1 MGLTLPLPLV
11 TAMDE
16 RDQTL
21 RQRLV
26 TSESKRVG
34 ITMHQTRKGYS
45 TSPNSCPQN
54 AVAQRKLTYA
64 RRGKELWRHYHNHRH
79 CRWCQYNTV
88 TMVTDGTALQFGECS
103 DFLKGGEGRPVSK
116 TGWGVEW

>member
-64 RRGKELWRHYHNHRH
+64 RRGKEL
-79 CRWCQYNTV
+79 
-88 TMVTDGTALQFGECS
+88 
-103 DFLKGGEGRPVSK
+103 
-116 TGWGVEW
+116 